1 MFDGADCVES
11 IGVEVGESGGEGF
24 EWREID
30 RQLRRIARKRGELDA
45 EELRWLARAERAELH
60 RLLGM
65 ASMMEYVERVLGY
78 GPKTGKERLRVAR
91 RLCELPRMAKAL
103 DDGVLPY
110 SAVKELSRFVTKK
123 TEAEWLEVTRG
134 KTLREVEEMSSG
146 RQEGDRPGDPVDP
159 DLRERPITLDI
170 TPPTLGL
177 FRDARRF
184 LEDELGHAITDDEM
198 IAIMCATVLSSAPRG
213 AGRDPGSAPRGAGR
227 DPGLAPRGADD
238 GTARDGDG
246 ARDDEAAPRVPP
258 YQVALTVCEYCER
271 AWHDATGKSIA
282 VPASTLEQARCDG
295 QHIGNVTCEA
305 PARAYQEI
313 PPATARFVLRRDRGR
328 CQVPGCRS
336 SRWIHIHHIVPREHG
351 GTNDPSNL
359 ICLCSAHHQ
368 SLHRKQISIT
378 GLAPDELVF
387 DLRRYAEVTEP
398 LGGAQAS

>member
-1 MFDGADCVES
+1 MFDGVH
-11 IGVEVGESGGEGF
+11 VSGGE
-24 EWREID
+24 EDAWREID
-30 RQLRRIARKRGELDA
+30 QQLRRIGRKRGELDA
-45 EELRWLARAERAELH
+45 EELRWLARADRAELH
-60 RLLGM
+60 RWLGM

-91 RLCELPRMAKAL
+91 KLGELPRMAKAL

-123 TEAEWLEVTRG
+123 TEEEWLQVTRG

-146 RQEGDRPGDPVDP
+146 RQEGDRPDDPVDP

-177 FRDARRF
+177 LRDARRH
-184 LEDELGHAITDDEM
+184 LEDELGHPITDDEM
-198 IAIMCATVLSSAPRG
+198 IAILCATILC
-213 AGRDPGSAPRGAGR
+213 
-227 DPGLAPRGADD
+227 APRGADEHD
-238 GTARDGDG
+238 GARAHAAAANEAADVAAGDEIAGNHATARDAVA
-246 ARDDEAAPRVPP
+246 ARRVAP

-271 AWHDATGKSIA
+271 AWHDATGKSIE
-282 VPASTLEQARCDG
+282 VPPSTLEQARCDG

-313 PPATARFVLRRDRGR
+313 PPAVARFVLRRDRGR

-336 SRWIHIHHIVPREHG
+336 SRWIHIHHILPREHG

-368 SLHRKQISIT
+368 SLHRRQISLS
-378 GLAPDELVF
+378 GAAPDELIF
-387 DLRRYAEVTEP
+387 DLRRYAEETEP
-398 LGGAQAS
+398 IGGAEAA